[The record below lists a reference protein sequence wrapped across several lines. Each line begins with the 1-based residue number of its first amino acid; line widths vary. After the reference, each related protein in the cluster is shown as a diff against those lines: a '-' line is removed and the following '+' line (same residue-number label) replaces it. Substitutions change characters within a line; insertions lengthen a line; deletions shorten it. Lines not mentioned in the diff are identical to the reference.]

1 VLDIA
6 LAGPMDGWDLLI
18 HLKTDERLKHIP
30 VIICSV
36 LDSKFKSQQL
46 GAAEFLPK
54 PIDARKLDD
63 LINRLTAV
71 APQRNILIIDDD
83 ASLRRMLKETLSAHD
98 YVVATAAGGEQGL
111 KLAAQ
116 IAPDLIILDL
126 MMPKMDGFQVL
137 SRLRT
142 NRRTINIPV
151 IIISAKELSNE
162 ERAFLQ
168 DGMALFLTKG
178 DHTAQD
184 IREAVRNSLLSSSK

>member
-1 VLDIA
+1 
-6 LAGPMDGWDLLI
+6 
-18 HLKTDERLKHIP
+18 
-30 VIICSV
+30 
-36 LDSKFKSQQL
+36 
-46 GAAEFLPK
+46 
-54 PIDARKLDD
+54 
-63 LINRLTAV
+63 
-71 APQRNILIIDDD
+71 
-83 ASLRRMLKETLSAHD
+83 MLKETLSAHD